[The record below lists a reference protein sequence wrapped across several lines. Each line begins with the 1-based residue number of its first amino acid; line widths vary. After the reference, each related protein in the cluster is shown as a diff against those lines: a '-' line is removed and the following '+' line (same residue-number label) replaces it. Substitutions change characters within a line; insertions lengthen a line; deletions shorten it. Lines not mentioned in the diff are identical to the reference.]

1 MRPTLLLAAFAAA
14 LALTGSATAAGNPF
28 GVTVVR
34 FSPGSTP
41 VQMRAAVTAA
51 GGVVVGDLSAIDAL
65 AVVPTSTGFG
75 SRVASKPVVTGLFTD
90 TLFASDRHD
99 ELGGDRGGDAP
110 RDDPSAVDFDPWHAL
125 FQWDDDRMN
134 VQSAWRRTTG
144 DRSIA
149 VHTQARRHG

>member
-1 MRPTLLLAAFAAA
+1 L
-14 LALTGSATAAGNPF
+14 
-28 GVTVVR
+28 
-34 FSPGSTP
+34 
-41 VQMRAAVTAA
+41 
-51 GGVVVGDLSAIDAL
+51 
-65 AVVPTSTGFG
+65 
-75 SRVASKPVVTGLFTD
+75 RVASRPVVTSVFTD

-99 ELGGDRGGDAP
+99 DLGGDRRGAGP

-149 VHTQARRHG
+149 VAVLDTGVDADHRELHGIVDKRLGGNFIPATT